1 MEGRPRDQIPDE
13 KYTQPQFKGKF
24 VKGEREMIGI
34 SIKQTLTFTFTLTI

>member
-1 MEGRPRDQIPDE
+1 MEGRPGDQIPDE

-34 SIKQTLTFTFTLTI
+34 SIKQTLPLTI